1 MTDASTTGQT
11 LAGEVAIV
19 TGAGIK
25 TGSVIART
33 LAAEGAAVV
42 VNYRNAAAGAR
53 QTVED
58 IKAAG
63 GRAIAVQCDVTIRE
77 DVHRLV
83 STTVDAFGGPSI
95 LVNNANIRS
104 FRPLLELTVEEWRAT
119 LGPTLDGTFFCTQ
132 AVAPHMQARGA
143 GTIVNIGGASGHS
156 ARANRTHVSA
166 AKAGLAGMT
175 IALARELAPH
185 GITVNNIVPGKI
197 DTGSLGSSGL
207 PVRRDAIP
215 TGRGA
220 TPQEIANLVLFLCG
234 TGCRQMTGQMLHV
247 NGGTFM
253 TIA

>member
-1 MTDASTTGQT
+1 MEGASMKPQ
-11 LAGEVAIV
+11 LDGEVAIV
-19 TGAGIK
+19 TGAGVK
-25 TGSVIART
+25 TGSIIART

-42 VNYRNAAAGAR
+42 VNYRNAAAGAHS
-53 QTVED
+53 TVAE

-63 GRAIAVQCDVTIRE
+63 GRAIAIQADVTRPD
-77 DVHRLV
+77 DVKRLV
-83 STTVDAFGGPSI
+83 AETVATFGAPDI

-104 FRPLLELTVEEWRAT
+104 FRPLLEITLEEWRAT

-132 AVAPHMQARGA
+132 AVAPHMMERRH

-175 IALARELAPH
+175 IALARELAPF

-197 DTGSLGSSGL
+197 DTGAPGSSGHG
-207 PVRRDAIP
+207 VRSESIP

-220 TPQEIANLVLFLCG
+220 SPQEIANLVLFLCG
-234 TGCRQMTGQMLHV
+234 KGCRQMTGQMLHV

-253 TIA
+253 TLA